1 MVELGQ
7 TPIDEA
13 QLAVGVVDH
22 DVVGLHIAVHD
33 ALRVAVVK
41 GFQDFE
47 HVVADVEIVEALVEF
62 TEVSIA
68 GIDELGD
75 NGGRLGEGVADNVD
89 QFNNVDAVLEGLE
102 DLNLASD
109 FVLLD

>member
-1 MVELGQ
+1 VVELGQ

-41 GFQDFE
+41 GLQDLE

-62 TEVSIA
+62 AEVSIA
-68 GIDELGD
+68 SINELGD
-75 NGGRLGEGVADNVD
+75 NGGRLGEGVTDNVD
-89 QFNNVDAVLEGLE
+89 QLNNVNAVLEGLE
-102 DLNLASD
+102 DLNLAPD
-109 FVLLD
+109 FVLLN